1 MRLEKNNGFA
11 ILVIVLGFVFL
22 FGGFGLITAGLSKLM
37 GYIIPAIVMILGY
50 VGMKNGKTFIG
61 GTLFV
66 IGFIILLGK
75 LSWLIGI
82 LFAAALIVLGFS
94 MLKSK
99 PKYY

>member
-1 MRLEKNNGFA
+1 MRLEKKNGFA
-11 ILVIVLGFVFL
+11 LLVIVLGFIFL
-22 FGGFGLITAGLSKLM
+22 FNGLGLVTAGLSKLM
-37 GYIIPAIVMILGY
+37 GYIIPVVVMLLGY

-66 IGFIILLGK
+66 IGFVVLLGK
-75 LSWLIGI
+75 LSWLIGV

>member
-1 MRLEKNNGFA
+1 MRLEKKNGFA
-11 ILVIVLGFVFL
+11 ILVIVLGFIFL
-22 FGGFGLITAGLSKLM
+22 FNGFGMITAGLSKLM

-50 VGMKNGKTFIG
+50 YGMKSGKTFIG

-66 IGFIILLGK
+66 IGFVILLGK
-75 LSWLIGI
+75 LSWLIGV
-82 LFAAALIVLGFS
+82 LFAVALIVLGFS